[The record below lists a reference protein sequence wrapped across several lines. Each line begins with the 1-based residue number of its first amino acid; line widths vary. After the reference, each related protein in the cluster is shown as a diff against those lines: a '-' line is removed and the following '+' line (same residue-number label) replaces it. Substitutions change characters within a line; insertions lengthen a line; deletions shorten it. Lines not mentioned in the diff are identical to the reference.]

1 MITSTKQNNNKI
13 NQIIKEYIENDRFS
27 TKQEYEELVETLIS
41 AFSEKDCLLLIV
53 SLEENKLKFIK
64 SYDKLYLIKNTK
76 GNDIIL
82 GSYWHNDFKRDLSYD
97 KRLSKNSDKIK
108 GFVKSD
114 VFKNRLLDIFSK
126 YNIEK
131 LNGDFNKIDALER
144 LKISINEASLL
155 QKIDCYFSIYS
166 DSKFKSVLRSSIN
179 FELESKSKEEQ
190 VEIRKKCLNELL
202 KDTMIAYSGW
212 AISPKLETYVLYND
226 IFMKYFFEKTDN
238 ELDILL
244 DTLINYLENVYNEK
258 VGELKNNFLNKKLSY
273 LNLNFLKSYTYRKF
287 DTIFNSRFV
296 KNWIKTSKITNDEKR
311 KFLRLLGTNNF
322 SIFIEEDTHILSLI
336 KILNNDYIYTLKFNN
351 NSLLKNSG
359 LEKFYTNSL
368 FEDVSLYENSLN
380 SSVNLIKIP
389 TYVKELYIPKNEYM
403 KFKVYIQTL
412 NKDIKSVIPET
423 TKIIFV
429 EDVLFEDFESRLV

>member
-1 MITSTKQNNNKI
+1 M
-13 NQIIKEYIENDRFS
+13 
-27 TKQEYEELVETLIS
+27 
-41 AFSEKDCLLLIV
+41 
-53 SLEENKLKFIK
+53 
-64 SYDKLYLIKNTK
+64 
-76 GNDIIL
+76 
-82 GSYWHNDFKRDLSYD
+82 
-97 KRLSKNSDKIK
+97 SKNSDKIK

-429 EDVLFEDFESRLV
+429 EDVSTKDFESRLV

>member
-1 MITSTKQNNNKI
+1 
-13 NQIIKEYIENDRFS
+13 
-27 TKQEYEELVETLIS
+27 
-41 AFSEKDCLLLIV
+41 
-53 SLEENKLKFIK
+53 
-64 SYDKLYLIKNTK
+64 
-76 GNDIIL
+76 
-82 GSYWHNDFKRDLSYD
+82 
-97 KRLSKNSDKIK
+97 
-108 GFVKSD
+108 
-114 VFKNRLLDIFSK
+114 
-126 YNIEK
+126 
-131 LNGDFNKIDALER
+131 
-144 LKISINEASLL
+144 
-155 QKIDCYFSIYS
+155 
-166 DSKFKSVLRSSIN
+166 
-179 FELESKSKEEQ
+179 
-190 VEIRKKCLNELL
+190 
-202 KDTMIAYSGW
+202 MIAYGGW

-296 KNWIKTSKITNDEKR
+296 KKWIKTSKITNDEKR

-429 EDVLFEDFESRLV
+429 EDVSTKDFESRLV